1 VSEEEAFFVVHRIE
15 LLFWKCFFLARM
27 VYTKGVLQRKII
39 LEAAVSL
46 KCSSTSA
53 YIQSS
58 TCIGKVGG
66 FLDPLFRNTLVL
78 RASLDAGSNGS
89 VKSVSS
95 KTIRV
100 VCFSALSRVRSGS
113 CSQRNPACSCL
124 PFAPW
129 SKFGSEKQAPKH
141 CPVQKPRSPFA
152 MKPHMATTDWLFL
165 MNLKAFVIS
174 SSPSRI
180 RRLGYEIRRLYTQ
193 IRNWRKLPAK

>member
-1 VSEEEAFFVVHRIE
+1 VSSKE
-15 LLFWKCFFLARM
+15 
-27 VYTKGVLQRKII
+27 II
-39 LEAAVSL
+39 LDAAVSL

-53 YIQSS
+53 YMQSS
-58 TCIGKVGG
+58 TCTGKVGG
-66 FLDPLFRNTLVL
+66 FLDQLFQNTPVL
-78 RASLDAGSNGS
+78 RASLDAGLNGS

-129 SKFGSEKQAPKH
+129 SKFGDEKQAPKH
-141 CPVQKPRSPFA
+141 CPVEKPRSPFA
-152 MKPHMATTDWLFL
+152 MKPHMATTDGLFL
-165 MNLKAFVIS
+165 INLKAFVIS

-180 RRLGYEIRRLYTQ
+180 CQLGYEIRRLYTQ
-193 IRNWRKLPAK
+193 IRNRRKLPAK